1 MYLTLIL
8 SAVIIV
14 LLIAVII
21 FYARIITLGRI
32 DRALRK
38 GINKERSAATEM
50 LRSSRE
56 MIAHPEREKEFLP
69 TFIKFVVKTLKVDGG
84 AVLLCGDDNYLY
96 GCVSSG
102 IFPPIRE
109 TSSDN
114 LGPAAGDGEDPIRG
128 LKTGLHADELEKICA
143 GKGFAIYEN
152 ETLPWFPLDFS
163 AITPHLILVPI
174 KLRNSIYGCI
184 AIVSKTTPLVNSD
197 GYFMIR
203 LAEMMSLELEVIK
216 AAQFRHDYE
225 LRLQEARE
233 EGMSQ
238 VTTGIIH
245 NIGNA
250 ITIAK
255 LTAAGLKEKLNLGAE
270 DRPERL
276 ILNEMLPNLE
286 QHLKTG
292 TLQQFLTENP
302 IGRQYLPMI
311 RDLMQCMDHNSK
323 EALDLVNSI
332 SAKLFHISEIIELQ
346 QRFMGELGT
355 ENMVQLSNMI
365 DASILIFE
373 ESFNKRNVTIRKDLN
388 RELPE
393 ILIDPSVIMQVFIN
407 MFKNAVEAISEE
419 NIPGKK
425 YELFLSLKKEVRDGK
440 NYAVTTIRDNGPGV
454 PHELREK
461 IFWFGFSTKKNDG
474 SAAHGVGLHFC
485 SNSIYKYGG
494 RIELVTPPDG
504 GAEFRI
510 LLPLPEHHPMVQKN

>member
-8 SAVIIV
+8 SAVIVV
-14 LLIAVII
+14 LLVAAILL
-21 FYARIITLGRI
+21 YARTVILRRI

-56 MIAHPEREKEFLP
+56 IIAHPEREKDFLP

-84 AVLLCGDDNYLY
+84 AVLLCGDNNYLY

-102 IFPPIRE
+102 IFPPIQE
-109 TSSDN
+109 TTTESLLNPSS
-114 LGPAAGDGEDPIRG
+114 GGDPIRG
-128 LKTGLHADELEKICA
+128 LKTGLHADELEKACSQ
-143 GKGFAIYEN
+143 KGFAIYEN
-152 ETLPWFPLDFS
+152 EILPWFPKEFS
-163 AITPHLILVPI
+163 RIVPYMIMVPI
-174 KLRNSIYGCI
+174 KLRSSIYGCLI
-184 AIVSKTTPLVNSD
+184 IVSKTAPLANSD

-203 LAEMMSLELEVIK
+203 LAEMMALELEVIK
-216 AAQFRHDYE
+216 AAQFRHEYE

-233 EGMSQ
+233 EGMAQ

-255 LTAAGLKEKLNLGAE
+255 LTASGLKEKLNLGDD

-276 ILNEMLPNLE
+276 LLNEILPNME
-286 QHLKTG
+286 KHLKDASI
-292 TLQQFLTENP
+292 QQFLTEDA

-311 RDLMQCMDHNSK
+311 RELMQCADHNAR
-323 EALDLVNSI
+323 EALGMVNSI

-407 MFKNAVEAISEE
+407 MFKNSVEAICEE
-419 NIPGKK
+419 NTPGKK
-425 YELFLSLKKEVRDGK
+425 YELFLSLKKEVLNNK
-440 NYAVTTIRDNGPGV
+440 NYAVVTIRDNGPGV
-454 PHELREK
+454 PPELREK

-485 SNSIYKYGG
+485 ANSIYKYGG
-494 RIELVTPPDG
+494 RIELISPPGG

-510 LLPLPEHHPMVQKN
+510 ILPLPEHHPPVQKK

>member
-1 MYLTLIL
+1 MYLNLIL
-8 SAVIIV
+8 SAVILV
-14 LLIAVII
+14 LVVMVILL
-21 FYARIITLGRI
+21 YARTVILRRI

-56 MIAHPEREKEFLP
+56 MIAHPEREKDFLP

-109 TSSDN
+109 TSSENILNPNSD
-114 LGPAAGDGEDPIRG
+114 DDPIRG
-128 LKTGLHADELEKICA
+128 MKTGLHAEELEKACSR
-143 GKGFAIYEN
+143 KGFASYEH
-152 ETLPWFPLDFS
+152 ETLTWFPKDFS
-163 AITPHLILVPI
+163 KIAPYMIMVPI

-184 AIVSKTTPLVNSD
+184 VIVSQSTPLASSD

-203 LAEMMSLELEVIK
+203 LAEMMALELEVIK
-216 AAQFRHDYE
+216 AAQFRHEYE
-225 LRLQEARE
+225 LRLQDARE
-233 EGMSQ
+233 EGMAQ

-255 LTAAGLKEKLNLGAE
+255 LTASGLKEKLNLGDD

-276 ILNEMLPNLE
+276 LLNEILPNME
-286 QHLKTG
+286 KHLKDDS
-292 TLQQFLTENP
+292 LQHFLTEDE
-302 IGRQYLPMI
+302 IGRQYLPII
-311 RDLMQCMDHNSK
+311 RDLMQYTDRNAR
-323 EALDLVNSI
+323 EALDMVNSI

-407 MFKNAVEAISEE
+407 MFKNSVEAICEE
-419 NIPGKK
+419 NTPGKK
-425 YELFLSLKKEVRDGK
+425 YELFLSLKKEVIDNK
-440 NYAVTTIRDNGPGV
+440 NYAVATIRDNGPGI
-454 PHELREK
+454 PPELHEK

-494 RIELVTPPDG
+494 RIELINPPTG

-510 LLPLPEHHPMVQKN
+510 LLPLPENRPPVQKK